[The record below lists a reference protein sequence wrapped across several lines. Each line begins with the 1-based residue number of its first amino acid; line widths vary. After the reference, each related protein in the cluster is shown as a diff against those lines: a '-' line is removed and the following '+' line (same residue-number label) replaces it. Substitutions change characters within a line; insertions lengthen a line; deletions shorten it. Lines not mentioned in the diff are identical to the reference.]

1 MEKIMKTFDDLPL
14 DLQIVVVENQLKQM
28 DVRNYPYLKSARKE
42 AENTLAELRFEKWEK
57 EGLVARD

>member
-1 MEKIMKTFDDLPL
+1 MEKIMKTFDALPL